1 MPILEKCGPISV
13 PCLSHEIKPPCH
25 LFSSFYAWLRHLVKR
40 VVEQAQPLE
49 GQARSH
55 LHMWLLRVRRV
66 AIQPMLRRPTRRPA
80 RRMNRGIGGHKLLY
94 FTFGLSATQEID
106 GFSATTTSDGRLR
119 TMLDGEAL
127 EVKARA
133 RWWGVRGTGVTTTRK
148 PAGRRKLAQA
158 NWLAPVSIRL
168 GFCEL
173 LTSIRH
179 SRGSPDRDSLLGQ
192 FRKKRKDA
200 HD

>member
-1 MPILEKCGPISV
+1 VVTRVLSTRTPPAANPFLQGASKKEQLVITASIGMQFRQEHSPHMPILEKCGPISV

-40 VVEQAQPLE
+40 IIEQAQPLE
-49 GQARSH
+49 GQAQSH

-66 AIQPMLRRPTRRPA
+66 AIQLMLRRPTRRSA
-80 RRMNRGIGGHKLLY
+80 RRMNRGIGEHKLLY

-133 RWWGVRGTGVTTTRK
+133 RWWGVRGRVL
-148 PAGRRKLAQA
+148 PPHVNQQA
-158 NWLAPVSIRL
+158 EEN
-168 GFCEL
+168 
-173 LTSIRH
+173 
-179 SRGSPDRDSLLGQ
+179 
-192 FRKKRKDA
+192 
-200 HD
+200 